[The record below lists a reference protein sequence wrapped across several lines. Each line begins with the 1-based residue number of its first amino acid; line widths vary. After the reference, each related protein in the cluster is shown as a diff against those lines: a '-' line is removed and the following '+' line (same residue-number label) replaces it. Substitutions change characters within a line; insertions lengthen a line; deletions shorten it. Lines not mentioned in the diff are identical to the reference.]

1 MVNIS
6 TDIIMPIGSWKSS
19 GIIIDN
25 LDTLVYA
32 DCKEYPNTFGF
43 KYANNVLQIITGISS
58 FVLRE
63 KNYIVVEYTK
73 TTD

>member
-1 MVNIS
+1 MVKIS
-6 TDIIMPIGSWKSS
+6 TDIIMPTGSWESL
-19 GIIIDN
+19 GIVIDN

-43 KYANNVLQIITGISS
+43 KYANNVLQIISGISG
-58 FVLRE
+58 FVLRA
-63 KNYIVVEYTK
+63 KYYIVVEYTK